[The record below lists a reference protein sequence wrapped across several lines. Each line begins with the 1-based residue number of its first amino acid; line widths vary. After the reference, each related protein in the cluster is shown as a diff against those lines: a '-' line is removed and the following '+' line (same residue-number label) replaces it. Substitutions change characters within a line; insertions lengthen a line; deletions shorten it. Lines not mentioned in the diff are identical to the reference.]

1 MSRLARWGSLVSA
14 RPTRWALRALVVVLF
29 ARVGFVCLQPLAL
42 GKVAELVGLEC
53 DYDELNVSFL
63 RGEVELRGLQ
73 LRDGSTDLPAAKI
86 GYALVDL
93 GLIASLREGL
103 TLERVEIDELALH
116 VRMDPDGRV
125 DWLERIGPIA
135 PAPTPDAPPSEP
147 RPLDLGLPLLVREL
161 RATRVALHAED
172 RSVSPPLAVEINFD
186 ASASDIGRDARFEA
200 WATSPQFLDAL
211 RLEGTAR
218 GGLRS
223 AALAV
228 NWRLDGLRP
237 RALAAELARVGMLPT
252 AERIDASGS
261 LRLGLEPHPT
271 EELACAGGL
280 SLADLRLDA
289 DGQSI
294 ASLDELA
301 LALRSSSP
309 TALELAS
316 VRVLDPVLHTLR
328 TPEGRW
334 GVPGFEWRGVES
346 APAAPAS
353 PSAPA
358 TGTALAAASP
368 ASPRLAL
375 DLFEVQR
382 ARLSLDDRG
391 ASDADLEFE
400 LSGLELAGLAHPPT
414 SEQPAS
420 FKAWAKST
428 GVFESAT
435 FTGTF
440 SAHSTPQILEVSADV
455 GGVTL
460 EKLGPWLAPLGVAPE
475 LRDGAVEL
483 AARVALDTTSTPPT
497 IELQVETAR
506 ISDGEVLA
514 EVASAAVRGLR
525 LDATSG
531 ALSIEAVEV
540 AAPRAQLRID
550 ADSEAHFAG
559 LRTIPRASAEQPAE
573 AVPSAT
579 PNSGASAAPVLP
591 SIRIAKL
598 DVHGGGLRLLD
609 EVGGTSRELVVRD
622 AAFHLA
628 NLDTTGASQEAAQF
642 SAAVAVDGV
651 LEEGSLGGMLRV
663 KPQPAELELQ
673 ASLRARGVSLD
684 PLAHRLRAL
693 GLEPRLNAG
702 NAAADM
708 RVRATGDGAR
718 LSRMDAALER
728 VELRDG
734 ERSLAGVEALLVSGV
749 DLASAKPEVASI
761 VVRGAHAALGRSAA
775 GELLLPALAVP
786 ARAPNAA
793 TEGTPTTEPSK
804 PLTFALPSFEIGEL
818 VVEGSRIDWRD
829 ELVSPTVE
837 TALTADARL
846 LGLGDSGQ
854 PAKLEARASVA
865 GSVGSASATGELRL
879 RAAAAGDTNASA
891 SAALALEARE
901 LRAGPLAAYMPAG
914 MSCTLK
920 DGSFSALLDTEVA
933 AHAAGGIAAAA
944 SVRELKL
951 RDGDVTLLEL
961 PRAAIRATRVDPSAR
976 TYELGELAV
985 EGLALAARR
994 DVQGALE
1001 ALGLRIE
1008 GASQAPAAA
1017 PTAESAPRPLRTLP
1031 SYVGPTPRLS
1041 LERLELSLARLE
1053 WRDEQLGSGATPLTL
1068 SAQLRSPE
1076 PLVLLAPDT
1085 RSPAPLRLEARA
1097 AIGEL
1102 CDALECDLE
1111 LEPWAAQPE
1120 LDLSLRVRGLHGEP
1134 LPRFVPALAG
1144 RVDGSELRAG
1154 ELDLHLSGHLSVTR
1168 RGPLGF
1174 DWAQPISGEVLLDR
1188 CEFRAEPGG
1197 EVLAGVGA
1205 VRAEIGS
1212 IHALSGDVKLRSLQ
1226 VSTPRLR
1233 ARRDAR
1239 GIHVLGLTLTLP
1251 PNAQPDATAKAPD
1264 PQAAV
1269 VAAPVPRPDFTIE
1282 RIDIDG
1288 IDVEVLDTTGPEPV
1302 RLPLTKLDVEVK
1314 KLSTR
1319 ALAAGGS
1326 VQFDAVLEA
1335 GAVDLPKRVRSSSL
1349 VAGIATATAA
1359 ALRGAKESAERE
1371 PRPLFGSITLA
1382 GRVAPFPAPSG
1393 WVTLDISEF
1402 ELTGL
1407 RGIASGHGVEL
1418 GDGLLDLSA
1427 RARLLGADGA
1437 SLSARASLSQMK
1449 LSEPANGPISRYLAL
1464 PVPLDAAL
1472 FLLEDAE
1479 GRQSIPIS
1487 IRIGPQGL
1495 QPASVIAA
1503 ASTAATVVIA
1513 RAIASSPLRLLGTF
1527 TDALGLTGRDGP
1539 KPGEFARSFDFEAGA
1554 ADEPSDEDALESLRR
1569 RLAADTA
1576 LQVTLV
1582 HEFGALD
1589 LARAERLANPAIED
1603 CQRLAERLRQR
1614 KAELARRREELA
1626 AQARIEIALG
1636 RSQDAEDLL
1645 TRVRALDRELGFAEG
1660 SLDRLLELLR
1670 PGAERR
1676 MSQRTR
1682 AAALLLARERIER
1695 VRQALI
1701 ARGIAPERIEP
1712 RPARSLEATRES
1724 GGRVTAI
1731 PRRKS

>member
-1 MSRLARWGSLVSA
+1 MSWLARWGSLVSS
-14 RPTRWALRALVVVLF
+14 RPGRWALRTLVVVLF
-29 ARVGFVCLQPLAL
+29 ARVGFVCLQPLVL

-63 RGEVELRGLQ
+63 RGEIELRGLQ
-73 LRDGSTDLPAAKI
+73 LRDASTDLPAAKI

-93 GLIASLREGL
+93 GVIASVREGL
-103 TLERVEIDELALH
+103 TLERIEIDELALH
-116 VRMDPDGRV
+116 VRVDPDGRV

-135 PAPTPDAPPSEP
+135 PAPTTDAPPSET

-172 RSVSPPLAVEINFD
+172 RSVSPPLAVELSFD
-186 ASASDIGRDARFEA
+186 ASASDIGGDARFEA

-211 RLEGTAR
+211 RVEGNAT
-218 GGLRS
+218 GGPRS
-223 AALAV
+223 AALAL

-237 RALAAELARVGMLPT
+237 RALAAELARVGVLPT
-252 AERIDASGS
+252 AERVDASGS

-271 EELACAGGL
+271 DELACSGGL
-280 SLADLRLDA
+280 SLSDLRLDA

-294 ASLDELA
+294 ASLDEVVI
-301 LALRSSSP
+301 ALRSSSP
-309 TALELAS
+309 TALEIAS
-316 VRVLDPVLHTLR
+316 IRVLDPALHALR
-328 TPEGRW
+328 TAEGRW
-334 GVPGFEWRGVES
+334 GVPGFEWRGVEPAPPALS
-346 APAAPAS
+346 GSQAASPSPAHSSAAPAA
-353 PSAPA
+353 
-358 TGTALAAASP
+358 
-368 ASPRLAL
+368 PRLAL
-375 DLFEVQR
+375 DLLEVQR
-382 ARLSLDDRG
+382 ARISLDDRG
-391 ASDADLEFE
+391 PEDADLEFE

-414 SEQPAS
+414 GEAPAQLE
-420 FKAWAKST
+420 AWAKSA

-435 FTGTF
+435 LRGSF
-440 SAHSTPQILEVSADV
+440 SAHSTPQRLDVSASVD
-455 GGVTL
+455 GMTL
-460 EKLGPWLAPLGVAPE
+460 EKLRAWLAPLGVAPE
-475 LRDGAVEL
+475 FQKGSVEL
-483 AARVALDTTSTPPT
+483 AARLAFDAASTQPAL
-497 IELQVETAR
+497 ELELETAR

-514 EVASAAVRGLR
+514 EVESAAVRGLR

-550 ADSEAHFAG
+550 AESQLHFAG
-559 LRTIPRASAEQPAE
+559 LRTIPRANDT
-573 AVPSAT
+573 PSAQAAPSTT
-579 PNSGASAAPVLP
+579 PGAGASASVVAPPLRVG
-591 SIRIAKL
+591 RF
-598 DVHGGGLRLLD
+598 DVHGGELRLLD

-628 NLDTTGASQEAAQF
+628 NLDTTGASQDAAQF
-642 SAAVAVDGV
+642 SATVAVDGV
-651 LEEGSLGGMLRV
+651 LEEGSLGGTLRV
-663 KPQPAELELQ
+663 KPEPAELDLQ
-673 ASLRARGVSLD
+673 ASLRARGLSLD

-693 GLEPRLNAG
+693 GLEPRLGAG
-702 NAAADM
+702 NAAADV
-708 RVRATGDGAR
+708 RVRASGEATR
-718 LSRMDAALER
+718 LTRLDAALER

-734 ERSLAGVEALLVSGV
+734 ELPLAGLEALLVSGM
-749 DLASAKPEVASI
+749 DLASTKPEVASI
-761 VVRGAHAALGRSAA
+761 VVRGAHVALGRNSK
-775 GELLLPALAVP
+775 GELLLPALSIPLHASSEPTV
-786 ARAPNAA
+786 A
-793 TEGTPTTEPSK
+793 TASAGPPTP
-804 PLTFALPSFEIGEL
+804 LALALPAFELGEF
-818 VVEGSRIDWRD
+818 VVESSRIDWRD
-829 ELVSPTVE
+829 EFVSPTVE
-837 TALTADARL
+837 TALAADVRV
-846 LGLGDSGQ
+846 LGLGDRGE

-865 GSVGSASATGELRL
+865 GCVGSASATGELRL
-879 RAAAAGDTNASA
+879 RAASTDDARANA
-891 SAALALEARE
+891 SAALLLDARE
-901 LRAGPLAAYMPAG
+901 LRAGPLAAYLPPGIA
-914 MSCTLK
+914 CTLK
-920 DGSFSALLDTEVA
+920 EGTFSAQLELEA
-933 AHAAGGIAAAA
+933 ATHATGGIAAGA
-944 SVRELKL
+944 SLRELKL
-951 RDGDVTLLEL
+951 RDGDTTLVEL
-961 PRAAIRATRVDPSAR
+961 PRAALRATRIDPLAR
-976 TYELGELAV
+976 VYELGEVAV
-985 EGLALAARR
+985 EGLSLAARR
-994 DVQGALE
+994 DAQGALE

-1008 GASQAPAAA
+1008 SPAQAP
-1017 PTAESAPRPLRTLP
+1017 TGIESAASEPSSPRKLP
-1031 SYVGPTPRLS
+1031 AYVGPTPT
-1041 LERLELSLARLE
+1041 LSLARLALSLSRLE
-1053 WRDEQLGSGATPLTL
+1053 WRDELLGAGATPLTL
-1068 SAQLRSPE
+1068 SAELRTPE
-1076 PLVLLAPDT
+1076 ALVLLAPDA
-1085 RSPAPLRLEARA
+1085 RALAPLRLEARA
-1097 AIGEL
+1097 AIDSL
-1102 CDALECDLE
+1102 CDAVECDLA

-1120 LDLSLRVRGLHGEP
+1120 VEVTLRVRGLHGEP
-1134 LPRFVPALAG
+1134 LTRFIPALEG
-1144 RVDGSELRAG
+1144 RIDGSELRAG
-1154 ELDLHLSGHLSVTR
+1154 EVDLHLAGHLSVTR

-1233 ARRDAR
+1233 ARRDAQ
-1239 GIHVLGLTLTLP
+1239 GIHALGLTLKLP
-1251 PNAQPDATAKAPD
+1251 ASGTPDTAAKAPP
-1264 PQAAV
+1264 PQAPA
-1269 VAAPVPRPDFTIE
+1269 VAAAAPRSDFTIE

-1288 IDVEVLDTTGPEPV
+1288 IDVEVLDTTGHEPV

-1407 RGIASGHGVEL
+1407 RGIASSSGVEV
-1418 GDGLLDLSA
+1418 GDGLLDFSA

-1437 SLSARASLSQMK
+1437 SLSARASLSQVK
-1449 LSEPANGPISRYLAL
+1449 LSEPAQGPISRYLSL

-1495 QPASVIAA
+1495 QPASIVAA
-1503 ASTAATVVIA
+1503 ATTAATVVIA

-1527 TDALGLTGRDGP
+1527 TDALGLTGREGQ
-1539 KPGEFARSFDFEAGA
+1539 KPGEFARSFEFEAGA
-1554 ADEPSDEDALESLRR
+1554 ADEPGDEDALDSLRR
-1569 RLAADTA
+1569 RLAADTT

-1582 HEFGALD
+1582 HDFGAGD

-1603 CQRLAERLRQR
+1603 CQRLAARLRQR

-1676 MSQRTR
+1676 MPQRTR

-1701 ARGIAPERIEP
+1701 ARGIAAERIEA
-1712 RPARSLEATRES
+1712 RPARSIEATREA

-1731 PRRKS
+1731 PRKKS